1 MKTLIPNGNQSIF
14 NTKYKNKNNNEISK
28 KNVSQSVQRRRPYHN
43 KAYKKLDEQ
52 SSIILKL
59 LV

>member
-1 MKTLIPNGNQSIF
+1 MKTWIPKGNQSIF
-14 NTKYKNKNNNEISK
+14 NSKNKFNNEISK
-28 KNVSQSVQRRRPYHN
+28 KNTSKSVQRRRQYQN

-59 LV
+59 FV

>member
-14 NTKYKNKNNNEISK
+14 NKSK
-28 KNVSQSVQRRRPYHN
+28 SVQRRRQYQN
-43 KAYKKLDEQ
+43 KVYKKLDEQ

>member
-14 NTKYKNKNNNEISK
+14 NKSK
-28 KNVSQSVQRRRPYHN
+28 SVQRIRQYHQD
-43 KAYKKLDEQ
+43 KVYKKLDEQ

>member
-1 MKTLIPNGNQSIF
+1 MKTLIPKGNQSIF
-14 NTKYKNKNNNEISK
+14 NSKNKFNNEISK

-59 LV
+59 FV

>member
-1 MKTLIPNGNQSIF
+1 MKTLIPKGNQSIF
-14 NTKYKNKNNNEISK
+14 NSKNKFNNEISK
-28 KNVSQSVQRRRPYHN
+28 KNISKSVQRRRQYQN

-59 LV
+59 FV